1 VEIRRGCTLTCG
13 FVKKVEKASLSSS
26 RKMTDEVDSV
36 MGGVRM
42 GVNVDIKRSD
52 GRIHSAVV
60 SGINVETRS
69 VTVEWFERGETKGK
83 EIELEQILG
92 LNQDLA
98 PTSLDDA
105 NIKPSKVQ
113 KYVPRPSLTVVANNK
128 AASGGGSKRNPGRQS
143 HVITANVNKKQN
155 FENQNGRG
163 PQKNLGN
170 STTMPPPKVVPNIQQ
185 EKSETSKATTEVV
198 NRRRSNVV
206 KEVER
211 LKENREKRRA
221 QQANVMEEQG
231 QLRNKDTGNPNWEF
245 LQMILD
251 YKEDLEFNPL
261 QDGDPIANHQ
271 ITVCIRKRPMSQK
284 EMKKKEVD
292 VVTVSTKD
300 NITIHEPKSKVDLT
314 KYLENQQFRFDCAF
328 DENTSNELV
337 YKYTARSL
345 VQSIFEGGMA
355 TCFAYGQTGSGKTH
369 TMGGEFHGKT
379 QDSNNGIYAFA
390 TKDVF
395 KLLNSPKYKNNNL
408 VVSCSFFEIYSGKVF
423 DLLSGKS
430 KLRVL
435 EDGKQQV
442 VVVGLTETEVDSVD
456 DVLQLITN
464 GNTLRTSG
472 QTSANVHSSRS
483 HAVFQIILRLNNRK
497 KPLHGKFSLIDLA
510 GNERGADTN
519 SANRQTRMEGA
530 EINKSL
536 LALKEC
542 IRALGRKGAHLPFR
556 ASKLTQ
562 VLRDSFIGDKA
573 RTCMIAMIS
582 PSLSSCEHTLNTL
595 RYADRV
601 KELGAKDPSRGANN
615 GGALECEDGPGDY
628 LDDDDSVKM
637 EDGVLSLED
646 SDLAQLRS
654 LNDGECS
661 ADWYNFQE
669 SVAHLQLLE
678 EEVVES
684 HRNLL
689 DSMETW
695 ILQDASLI
703 AMTNDVDY
711 DQDAYAQQLEDMI
724 SEKQEI
730 LEGLRNKTRAFREC
744 LKEEEAQ
751 SNKMRRK

>member
-1 VEIRRGCTLTCG
+1 M
-13 FVKKVEKASLSSS
+13 
-26 RKMTDEVDSV
+26 KMTDEVEAV

-42 GVNVDIKRSD
+42 GVNVDIKRTD

-60 SGINVETRS
+60 SGINVETKS

-98 PTSLDDA
+98 PASYENA
-105 NIKPSKVQ
+105 NTIPNNNSKL
-113 KYVPRPSLTVVANNK
+113 KYAPRPAVQTGDTKKPPPST
-128 AASGGGSKRNPGRQS
+128 GIGGSKRNPGRQS
-143 HVITANVNKKQN
+143 HVISSNGHNKQ
-155 FENQNGRG
+155 ESEQNGG
-163 PQKNLGN
+163 QVQLEP
-170 STTMPPPKVVPNIQQ
+170 MAPPKAIPPLKEIARD
-185 EKSETSKATTEVV
+185 ETVSKATAAAAQGV

-221 QQANVMEEQG
+221 QQAQILEDQEV
-231 QLRNKDTGNPNWEF
+231 LRNRDPGNPNWEF

-251 YKEDLEFNPL
+251 YKEQLEFNPL
-261 QDGDPIANHQ
+261 VDGDPMSNHQ

-284 EMKKKEVD
+284 ELKRKDVD
-292 VVTVSTKD
+292 VVTVPAKD
-300 NITIHEPKSKVDLT
+300 QITIHEPKTKVDLT
-314 KYLENQQFRFDCAF
+314 KYLENQHFRFDCAF
-328 DENTSNELV
+328 DETASNEMV

-369 TMGGEFHGKT
+369 TMGGEFHGKS
-379 QDSNNGIYAFA
+379 QDSKNGIYAFA
-390 TKDVF
+390 TRDVF
-395 KLLNSPKYKNNNL
+395 KLLKSPKYKNNNL
-408 VVSCSFFEIYSGKVF
+408 VVSCSYFEIYSGKVF

-442 VVVGLTETEVDSVD
+442 VVVGLTETEVDSVE
-456 DVLQLITN
+456 DVLKLITQ
-464 GNTLRTSG
+464 GNNQRTSG
-472 QTSANVHSSRS
+472 QTSANAHSSRS
-483 HAVFQIILRLNNRK
+483 HAVFQIILRENKGR
-497 KPLHGKFSLIDLA
+497 KPLFGKFSLIDLA
-510 GNERGADTN
+510 GNERGADTS

-582 PSLSSCEHTLNTL
+582 PSMSSCEHTLNTL

-601 KELGAKDPSRGANN
+601 KELGVDKAGKGQ
-615 GGALECEDGPGDY
+615 GGGNSLDYEDDLLGGSLGDLESEHGQR
-628 LDDDDSVKM
+628 M
-637 EDGVLSLED
+637 EDGVLSPED

-669 SVAHLQLLE
+669 SVAHLQVLE
-678 EEVVES
+678 EDVVES
-684 HRNLL
+684 HKNLV
-689 DSMETW
+689 DSMEHW
-695 ILQDASLI
+695 IQQDASLL
-703 AMTNDVDY
+703 AMTNEVDY

-724 SEKQEI
+724 AEKQEQ
-730 LEGLRNKTRAFREC
+730 LATLREKTRAFREC
-744 LKEEEAQ
+744 LSEEEVQ
-751 SNKMRRK
+751 STKMNQNRRH

>member
-1 VEIRRGCTLTCG
+1 
-13 FVKKVEKASLSSS
+13 
-26 RKMTDEVDSV
+26 MTDEVDSV
-36 MGGVRM
+36 MGGVGM

-98 PTSLDDA
+98 PTSSDDA

-128 AASGGGSKRNPGRQS
+128 AASGSGGGGGSKRNPGRQS

-163 PQKNLGN
+163 PAKSLGN
-170 STTMPPPKVVPNIQQ
+170 STTMPPPKLVPTIQQ
-185 EKSETSKATTEVV
+185 EKSEIISKATTEVV

-211 LKENREKRRA
+211 LKENRDKRRA

-245 LQMILD
+245 QQMILD

-284 EMKKKEVD
+284 EVKKKEID

-395 KLLNSPKYKNNNL
+395 KLLISPKYKSNNL
-408 VVSCSFFEIYSGKVF
+408 VVSCSYFEIYSGKVF

-442 VVVGLTETEVDSVD
+442 VVVGLTETEVESVD
-456 DVLQLITN
+456 DVLKLITN

-483 HAVFQIILRLNNRK
+483 HAVFQIILRLDKRK

-615 GGALECEDGPGDY
+615 VGGVVEFEDDTGDY
-628 LDDDDSVKM
+628 LDDDEGGRM

-695 ILQDASLI
+695 IQRDAALL
-703 AMTNDVDY
+703 AMTNEVDY

-724 SEKQEI
+724 SEKQEL

-744 LKEEEAQ
+744 LKDEEAQ
-751 SNKMRRK
+751 SNKMRHK

>member
-1 VEIRRGCTLTCG
+1 M
-13 FVKKVEKASLSSS
+13 
-26 RKMTDEVDSV
+26 KMTDELETV

-42 GVNVDIKRSD
+42 GVNVDIKRTD

-60 SGINVETRS
+60 SGINVETKS

-98 PTSLDDA
+98 PTSYDNA
-105 NIKPSKVQ
+105 NVIPNKLQ
-113 KYVPRPSLTVVANNK
+113 KNDNKNFGLTKSYVPRPSVPVANNK
-128 AASGGGSKRNPGRQS
+128 AAPTGGGTKRNPGRQS
-143 HVITANVNKKQN
+143 HVITSNGHNKEQN
-155 FENQNGRG
+155 GENQNGSG
-163 PQKNLGN
+163 PHSNLDN
-170 STTMPPPKVVPNIQQ
+170 SETMPPPKHVPSLPPD
-185 EKSETSKATTEVV
+185 KSETVSKATGAAAAAAQAV

-221 QQANVMEEQG
+221 QQAQILEEQE
-231 QLRNKDTGNPNWEF
+231 QLRNKDPGNPNWEF

-251 YKEDLEFNPL
+251 YKEELEFNPL

-292 VVTVSTKD
+292 VVTVPTRD

-314 KYLENQQFRFDCAF
+314 KYLDNQHFRFDYAF
-328 DENTSNELV
+328 DENANNELV
-337 YKYTARSL
+337 YKYSARSL

-379 QDSNNGIYAFA
+379 QDSKNGIYAFA

-395 KLLNSPKYKNNNL
+395 KLLKSPKYKNNNL
-408 VVSCSFFEIYSGKVF
+408 IVSCSYFEIYSGKVF

-442 VVVGLTETEVDSVD
+442 VVVGLTETDVECVE
-456 DVLQLITN
+456 DVLKLITH
-464 GNTLRTSG
+464 GNNLRTSG
-472 QTSANVHSSRS
+472 QTSANAHSSRS
-483 HAVFQIILRLNNRK
+483 HAVFQIILRINNNK
-497 KPLHGKFSLIDLA
+497 KPLYGKFSLIDLA
-510 GNERGADTN
+510 GNERGADTS

-601 KELGAKDPSRGANN
+601 KELGLKDPSRQNN
-615 GGALECEDGPGDY
+615 GGGTVEYEDDMGEF
-628 LDDDDSVKM
+628 LDDDEGGRM
-637 EDGVLSLED
+637 EDGVLSPED

-684 HRNLL
+684 HKNLL
-689 DSMETW
+689 DSMEHW
-695 ILQDASLI
+695 IQQDASLL
-703 AMTNDVDY
+703 AMTNEVDY

-724 SEKQEI
+724 SEKQEA
-730 LEGLRNKTRAFREC
+730 LEALRDKTRAFRSC
-744 LKEEEAQ
+744 LNEEEAQ
-751 SNKMRRK
+751 SSKMRRN

>member
-1 VEIRRGCTLTCG
+1 M
-13 FVKKVEKASLSSS
+13 
-26 RKMTDEVDSV
+26 KMTDEIETV

-42 GVNVDIKRSD
+42 GVNVDIKRTD

-60 SGINVETRS
+60 SGINVETKS

-98 PTSLDDA
+98 PTSYDNA
-105 NIKPSKVQ
+105 NVIPNKLQ
-113 KYVPRPSLTVVANNK
+113 KYVPRPAVPVANNK
-128 AASGGGSKRNPGRQS
+128 AAPTGGGTKRNPGRQS
-143 HVITANVNKKQN
+143 HVITSNGHNKEQHV
-155 FENQNGRG
+155 ENQNGSG
-163 PQKNLGN
+163 PHSNLDN
-170 STTMPPPKVVPNIQQ
+170 SETMPPPKQVASLPP
-185 EKSETSKATTEVV
+185 EKSETVSKTTGAAAAAAQAV

-221 QQANVMEEQG
+221 QQAQILEEQE
-231 QLRNKDTGNPNWEF
+231 QLRNKDPGNPNWEF

-251 YKEDLEFNPL
+251 YKEELEFNPL
-261 QDGDPIANHQ
+261 QDGDPIGNHQ

-284 EMKKKEVD
+284 EIKKKEVD
-292 VVTVSTKD
+292 VVTIPSREG
-300 NITIHEPKSKVDLT
+300 ITIHEPKSKVDLT
-314 KYLENQQFRFDCAF
+314 KYLDNQHFRFDYAF
-328 DENTSNELV
+328 DENSNNELV
-337 YKYTARSL
+337 YKYSARSL

-369 TMGGEFHGKT
+369 TMGGEFHGKS
-379 QDSNNGIYAFA
+379 QDSKNGIYAFA

-395 KLLNSPKYKNNNL
+395 KLLKSPKYKNNNL
-408 VVSCSFFEIYSGKVF
+408 VVSCSYFEIYSGKVF

-442 VVVGLTETEVDSVD
+442 VVVGLTETDVECVE
-456 DVLQLITN
+456 DVLKLITH
-464 GNTLRTSG
+464 GNNLRTSG
-472 QTSANVHSSRS
+472 QTSANAHSSRS
-483 HAVFQIILRLNNRK
+483 HAVFQIILRVNNNK
-497 KPLHGKFSLIDLA
+497 KPLYGKFSLIDLA
-510 GNERGADTN
+510 GNERGADTS

-542 IRALGRKGAHLPFR
+542 IRALGKKGAHLPFR

-573 RTCMIAMIS
+573 RTCMIAMIG
-582 PSLSSCEHTLNTL
+582 PSLNSCEHTLNTL

-601 KELGAKDPSRGANN
+601 KELGVKRSRRENDGN
-615 GGALECEDGPGDY
+615 GALEYEDDMEEY
-628 LDDDDSVKM
+628 LDEEEGGRM
-637 EDGVLSLED
+637 EDGVLSPED

-661 ADWYNFQE
+661 ADWYQFQE

-684 HRNLL
+684 HKNLL
-689 DSMETW
+689 DSMEHW
-695 ILQDASLI
+695 IQQDASLL
-703 AMTNDVDY
+703 AMTNEVDY

-724 SEKQEI
+724 SEKQEA
-730 LEGLRNKTRAFREC
+730 LEALRDKTRAFRLC
-744 LKEEEAQ
+744 LNEEEAQ
-751 SNKMRRK
+751 SSKLRRN

>member
-1 VEIRRGCTLTCG
+1 M
-13 FVKKVEKASLSSS
+13 
-26 RKMTDEVDSV
+26 KMTDDVEAV

-42 GVNVDIKRSD
+42 GVNVDIKRTD

-60 SGINVETRS
+60 SGINVETKS

-98 PTSLDDA
+98 PASYENA
-105 NIKPSKVQ
+105 NTIPNNNSKL
-113 KYVPRPSLTVVANNK
+113 KYAPRPAVQTGDAKKPPPST
-128 AASGGGSKRNPGRQS
+128 GIGGSKRNPGRQS
-143 HVITANVNKKQN
+143 HVISSNGHNKQ
-155 FENQNGRG
+155 EGEQNGG
-163 PQKNLGN
+163 QVQLEP
-170 STTMPPPKVVPNIQQ
+170 MAPPKAIPPLKEIARD
-185 EKSETSKATTEVV
+185 ETVSKATAAAAQGV

-221 QQANVMEEQG
+221 QQAQILEDQEV
-231 QLRNKDTGNPNWEF
+231 LRNRDPGNPNWEF

-251 YKEDLEFNPL
+251 YKENLEFNPL
-261 QDGDPIANHQ
+261 MDGDPMSNHQ

-284 EMKKKEVD
+284 ELKRKDVD
-292 VVTVSTKD
+292 TVTVPSKD
-300 NITIHEPKSKVDLT
+300 QITIHEPKTKVDLT
-314 KYLENQQFRFDCAF
+314 KYLENQHFRFDCAF
-328 DENTSNELV
+328 DETASNEMV

-369 TMGGEFHGKT
+369 TMGGEFHGKS
-379 QDSNNGIYAFA
+379 QDSKNGIYAFA
-390 TKDVF
+390 TRDVF
-395 KLLNSPKYKNNNL
+395 KLLKSPKYKNNNL
-408 VVSCSFFEIYSGKVF
+408 VVSCSYFEIYSGKVF

-442 VVVGLTETEVDSVD
+442 VVVGLTETEVDSVE
-456 DVLQLITN
+456 DVLKLITQ
-464 GNTLRTSG
+464 GNNQRTSG
-472 QTSANVHSSRS
+472 QTSANAHSSRS
-483 HAVFQIILRLNNRK
+483 HAVFQIILRENKGR
-497 KPLHGKFSLIDLA
+497 KPLFGKFSLIDLA
-510 GNERGADTN
+510 GNERGADTS

-582 PSLSSCEHTLNTL
+582 PSMSSCEHTLNTL

-601 KELGAKDPSRGANN
+601 KELNADKN
-615 GGALECEDGPGDY
+615 GKGQGGGNSLDYEDDLLGGSLGD
-628 LDDDDSVKM
+628 LDSEHGQRM
-637 EDGVLSLED
+637 EDGVLSPED

-669 SVAHLQLLE
+669 SVAHLQVLE
-678 EEVVES
+678 EDVVES
-684 HRNLL
+684 HKNLV
-689 DSMETW
+689 DSMEHW
-695 ILQDASLI
+695 IQQDASLL
-703 AMTNDVDY
+703 AMTNEVDY

-724 SEKQEI
+724 AEKQEQ
-730 LEGLRNKTRAFREC
+730 LATLRDKTRAFREC
-744 LKEEEAQ
+744 LSEEEVQ
-751 SNKMRRK
+751 SAKMNQDRRH